1 MLHCLGRSYPRFT
14 ELSLYFFVSF
24 PLRIFFLHLT
34 VVIVSFF
41 RFTHPHSGKALEF
54 SCPPP
59 EDFTE
64 VLDELRRVTL
74 TSDGQDSDG
83 VAQLSD

>member
-1 MLHCLGRSYPRFT
+1 MLHCLGRFYPRFI
-14 ELSLYFFVSF
+14 EVSLFFCLISIKD
-24 PLRIFFLHLT
+24 IFLAFYCGNCF
-34 VVIVSFF
+34 FF
-41 RFTHPHSGKALEF
+41 RFKHPHSGKALEF

-59 EDFTE
+59 DDFTE
-64 VLDELRRVTL
+64 VLDELCRVTL